1 MGVLDDP
8 NVKLLI
14 EVMDLQKPTPTSLE
28 ITRYEFVKGTGIV
41 ISQIRVLDENG
52 KCIKLADL
60 EKVAEYLNKFPV
72 KFK

>member
-1 MGVLDDP
+1 MDILDDP

-14 EVMDLQKPTPTSLE
+14 EIMDLQKPTPASLE

-41 ISQIRVLDENG
+41 INQVKVLDENG
-52 KCIKLADL
+52 KYIKFAEL
-60 EKVAEYLNKFPV
+60 EKVSDYLNKFPV

>member
-1 MGVLDDP
+1 MGILDDT

-28 ITRYEFVKGTGIV
+28 ITKYEFVKGTGIV
-41 ISQIRVLDENG
+41 INQIKVLDENG
-52 KCIKLADL
+52 KYIKFAEL
-60 EKVAEYLNKFPV
+60 EKVSDYLNKFPV